1 MVKRRELTVDDY
13 ILGIK
18 SCDVTIL
25 SRAITLVES
34 KNAAHKLI
42 ANELMSKIIPL
53 TGKAKRIGISGT
65 PGVGK
70 STFIES
76 FGMSL
81 IDKNLKVAVLAI
93 DPTSYKSGGSI
104 LGDKT
109 RMNQLSG
116 HPGSFIRPT
125 PSGTSLGGVASKT
138 RESLL
143 LCEAAGF
150 DVIIVETVGVGQSEV
165 TVSKLVDFF
174 FVLMQPGGG
183 DDLQGI
189 KRGILEL
196 ADLVAINKADGD
208 KLQLAK
214 LAKGEYESA
223 LHILRSN
230 EFWTPPV
237 TLCSGLSGYGL
248 NEIWNIINE
257 FYSKM
262 ASENKLNLKRE
273 KQLQKWLKELFLEK
287 LNQEYIDT
295 KDFESSLQESFDKAV
310 THKTSII
317 DASEELFEK
326 VFSKVSR
333 EDEN

>member
-1 MVKRRELTVDDY
+1 MTKRKELTLNDYVD
-13 ILGIK
+13 GIQNH
-18 SCDVTIL
+18 DITVL

-34 KNAAHKLI
+34 KNPDHKKLANDLI
-42 ANELMSKIIPL
+42 KVIMPL
-53 TGKAKRIGISGT
+53 SGKSKRIGISGT

-76 FGMSL
+76 FGISL
-81 IDKNLKVAVLAI
+81 IKKDLKVAVLAI

-109 RMNQLSG
+109 RMNELSS
-116 HPGSFIRPT
+116 HPKSFIRPT
-125 PSGTSLGGVASKT
+125 PSGTNLGGVASKT

-208 KLQLAK
+208 KLQLAR

-230 EFWTPPV
+230 EFWNPPV
-237 TLCSGLSGYGL
+237 TLCSGLTGDGL
-248 NEIWNIINE
+248 DNIWDIIVE
-257 FYSKM
+257 YYDKVDVESKRD
-262 ASENKLNLKRE
+262 E
-273 KQLQKWLKELFLEK
+273 QLQKWLKELFFEKINTEIIESDSFKKNLE
-287 LNQEYIDT
+287 
-295 KDFESSLQESFDKAV
+295 SA
-310 THKTSII
+310 HKEISENNVSVI
-317 DASEELFEK
+317 DASESLFKK
-326 VFSKVSR
+326 VIQSIKK
-333 EDEN
+333 

>member
-1 MVKRRELTVDDY
+1 MTVRKNLSIDDY
-13 ILGIK
+13 FDGIK
-18 SCDVTIL
+18 GGDTTTL

-34 KNAAHKLI
+34 KKEEHKKI
-42 ANELMSKIIPL
+42 AREVLKKIMPL

-76 FGMSL
+76 FGNYL
-81 IDKNLKVAVLAI
+81 IDELGLKVAVLAV

-109 RMNQLSG
+109 RMNKLSIN
-116 HPGSFIRPT
+116 PKSFIRPT
-125 PSGTSLGGVASKT
+125 PSGLNLGGVASKT

-150 DVIIVETVGVGQSEV
+150 DVVIVETVGVGQSEI

-174 FVLMQPGGG
+174 LVLMQPGAG

-208 KLQLAK
+208 KLLLAR

-223 LHILRSN
+223 LHILRSSD
-230 EFWTPPV
+230 FWVPPV
-237 TLCSGLSGYGL
+237 TLCSALKSEGI
-248 NEIWNIINE
+248 EDIWKIILD

-262 ASENKLNLKRE
+262 SAEDRIETKRDD
-273 KQLQKWLKELFLEK
+273 QVLKWLKELF
-287 LNQEYIDT
+287 
-295 KDFESSLQESFDKAV
+295 
-310 THKTSII
+310 
-317 DASEELFEK
+317 FEK
-326 VFSKVSR
+326 VNSKILS
-333 EDEN
+333 EPEFENNLNSLHQNVLKNKLSVIEASESLFNDTFKEFNK

>member
-1 MVKRRELTVDDY
+1 MTKRKELTLKDFID
-13 ILGIK
+13 GINNH
-18 SCDVTIL
+18 DITIL

-34 KNAAHKLI
+34 KNPEHKKI
-42 ANELMSKIIPL
+42 ANELIKTIMPL
-53 TGKAKRIGISGT
+53 TGKSKRIGISGT

-76 FGMSL
+76 FGMNL
-81 IDKNLKVAVLAI
+81 IKRGLKVAVLAI

-109 RMNQLSG
+109 RMNELSSN
-116 HPGSFIRPT
+116 PKSFIRPT
-125 PSGTSLGGVASKT
+125 PSGTNLGGVASKT
-138 RESLL
+138 WESLH

-150 DVIIVETVGVGQSEV
+150 DVVIVETVGVGQSEV

-208 KLQLAK
+208 KLQLAR

-230 EFWTPPV
+230 EFWSPPV
-237 TLCSGLSGYGL
+237 TLCSGLTGDGL
-248 NEIWNIINE
+248 DNIWAIINE
-257 FYSKM
+257 YYTKM
-262 ASENKLNLKRE
+262 NSNNRLSAKRE
-273 KQLQKWLKELFLEK
+273 DQLQKWLMELFYEK
-287 LNQEYIDT
+287 VNNELIDT
-295 KDFESSLQESFDKAV
+295 DKFKKVLKQAHIDI
-310 THKTSII
+310 TDHKTSII
-317 DASEELFEK
+317 EASEFLFRK
-326 VFSKVSR
+326 AF
-333 EDEN
+333 EDSDDS

>member
-1 MVKRRELTVDDY
+1 MSKRQNLTVSEY
-13 ILGIK
+13 VEGIK
-18 SCDVTIL
+18 KHDITIL

-34 KNAAHKLI
+34 KNSQHQEQARALLKEI
-42 ANELMSKIIPL
+42 MPL
-53 TGKAKRIGISGT
+53 TGNSKRIGISGT

-76 FGMSL
+76 FGNYL
-81 IDKNLKVAVLAI
+81 IDLGLKVAVLAV

-109 RMNQLSG
+109 RMNKLSAN
-116 HPGSFIRPT
+116 PLSFIRPT
-125 PSGTSLGGVASKT
+125 PSGTNLGGVASKT

-150 DVIIVETVGVGQSEV
+150 DIVIVETVGVGQSEI

-174 FVLMQPGGG
+174 FVLMQPGAG

-196 ADLVAINKADGD
+196 ADLVAVNKADGD
-208 KLQLAK
+208 KLLLAK

-230 EFWTPPV
+230 DFWTPPV
-237 TLCSGLSGYGL
+237 TLCSGLKAEGL
-248 NEIWNIINE
+248 DNIWNIIND
-257 FYSKM
+257 FYSQM
-262 ASENKLNLKRE
+262 STSNKLQEKRDD
-273 KQLQKWLKELFLEK
+273 QLLKWLKELF
-287 LNQEYIDT
+287 
-295 KDFESSLQESFDKAV
+295 
-310 THKTSII
+310 
-317 DASEELFEK
+317 FEK
-326 VFSKVSR
+326 VNNKILQTDFETKLSACHKEVLTNKSSIL
-333 EDEN
+333 EASDKLFESIMKEMKK